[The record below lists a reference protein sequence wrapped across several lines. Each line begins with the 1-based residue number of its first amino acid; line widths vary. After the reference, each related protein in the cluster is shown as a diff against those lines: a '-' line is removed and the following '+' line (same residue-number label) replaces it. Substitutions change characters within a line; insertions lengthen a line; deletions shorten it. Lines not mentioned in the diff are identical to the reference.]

1 MNHSLVRG
9 IVLFVIIALIG
20 IPPVFGAE
28 PSSMA
33 LVTIN
38 NYSGVDSVRG
48 SKLINLV
55 EDKFTKIINKQTN
68 IRFVDLGC
76 TTKQLEENGLESYYD
91 ATPLCTRQ
99 DLQKIVKLIGVDQL
113 AVLNINGYAEIKR
126 EKSKKAYQLLLGL
139 QVVGKDGEEVNFS
152 GEGFSE
158 GKYNEAFNNAV
169 ANLINDYL
177 NLDQTD
183 SNSGNIR
190 AANAPVI
197 GNRISKM
204 YHLTDTH
211 HQPQNSNIVRFNSRN
226 EAEQQGYRPCPI
238 CFPNYKSFTYA
249 DRNLEESL
257 GARGCGTTEYYYRVE
272 QNSQLQARLEQI
284 AAPLFKVSY
293 RKNVDFKFRILD
305 TNEINAFSSPNGYI
319 YITKGIMSI
328 LESDA
333 EIGFVIAHEM
343 AHIEKKHAVISY
355 RRARTAAFFT
365 SIFIAANKNNNQ
377 TADLFAVVM
386 AQAILRGYSQDM
398 EKEADAVAVAHL
410 KQAGMDYRA
419 YEMVMGKFIDMRQAK
434 IATIEKI
441 FSTHPTPEKRIEH
454 LGKLLQSYQ
463 TLQDKL
469 AVI

>member
-1 MNHSLVRG
+1 
-9 IVLFVIIALIG
+9 
-20 IPPVFGAE
+20 
-28 PSSMA
+28 

-38 NYSGVDSVRG
+38 NYSGVDSVGG

-55 EDKFTKIINKQTN
+55 ENKFTKILKQQTN
-68 IRFVDLGC
+68 IRFVDLGS
-76 TTKQLEENGLESYYD
+76 TTKQLKKDGLESYYD
-91 ATPLCTRQ
+91 AAPLCTRQ
-99 DLQKIVKLIGVDQL
+99 DLQKIVKLLGVDQL

-126 EKSKKAYQLLLGL
+126 EKSKKAFQLLLGL
-139 QVVGKDGEEVNFS
+139 QVVGKDGEEVDIS

-158 GKYNEAFNNAV
+158 GRYDAAYNNAV

-177 NLDQTD
+177 NLGRSD

-204 YHLTDTH
+204 YHLTDTR
-211 HQPQNSNIVRFNSRN
+211 HQPQNTDIVKFNSRN

-238 CFPNYKSFTYA
+238 CFPSYKSFAYA
-249 DRNLEESL
+249 DRNLEEEL
-257 GARGCGTTEYYYRVE
+257 GAQGCGTTEYYYRVE
-272 QNSQLQARLEQI
+272 QNPQLQARLEQI

-305 TNEINAFSSPNGYI
+305 TNEINAFSAPNGYI

-355 RRARTAAFFT
+355 RRAMTAAFFT
-365 SIFIAANKNNNQ
+365 SLFIAANKNKNE

-419 YEMVMGKFIDMRQAK
+419 YELVMGKFIDMRQAK
-434 IATIEKI
+434 IAAIEKV
-441 FSTHPTPEKRIEH
+441 FATHPTPEKRLEH
-454 LGKLLQSYQ
+454 LGELLQSYQ

-469 AVI
+469 AYR